1 MELLSETSV
10 DNRISLKVVLDKWL
24 LQQPLFRGTYTKTVT
39 LTALLKLFMM
49 RDSRIESLMV
59 IGYNPRHS
67 NVNSEVNAPFKILS
81 TLLRYMKNE
90 EKLLAAE
97 QGVDSNLKG
106 YKMPRKKAG
115 EVAMGSGERLDTM
128 EGFND
133 LYDEEDD
140 DDGDDGDRGAAGFL
154 NGSDDED
161 EAVDLLASPDQKPK
175 KSK

>member
-1 MELLSETSV
+1 
-10 DNRISLKVVLDKWL
+10 
-24 LQQPLFRGTYTKTVT
+24 
-39 LTALLKLFMM
+39 
-49 RDSRIESLMV
+49 
-59 IGYNPRHS
+59 
-67 NVNSEVNAPFKILS
+67 
-81 TLLRYMKNE
+81 MKNE

-106 YKMPRKKAG
+106 YKMPRKKVG

-140 DDGDDGDRGAAGFL
+140 EDQDDNDRRAAGFL

-161 EAVDLLASPDQKPK
+161 EAVDLLASPD
-175 KSK
+175 